1 MNIAESIIMI
11 GCGLLFMLAMLILA
25 PLIAGQDTLEITFA
39 ILSILFLLT
48 TGFLFFRIAWRLI
61 LRGK

>member
-39 ILSILFLLT
+39 ILSI
-48 TGFLFFRIAWRLI
+48 
-61 LRGK
+61 

>member
-11 GCGLLFMLAMLILA
+11 GCGLLFMLSMLLLTPFIS
-25 PLIAGQDTLEITFA
+25 GQDELEITFA
-39 ILSILFLLT
+39 ILAILFFFT
-48 TGFLFFRIAWRLI
+48 TGFLFFRLAWRLI

>member
-25 PLIAGQDTLEITFA
+25 PLIAGQDTLGITFA

-48 TGFLFFRIAWRLI
+48 TGFLFFRLAWRLI